1 MKQNIGELS
10 EADLKARRRF
20 WNKRGFFGEP
30 TKKELERDS
39 MKMQKLVK
47 VLKTLSSLEEVKE
60 IRAKR
65 SAPQYL
71 VGRFTRVSSKDI
83 YTVWNASES
92 DFNHA
97 ISTFKIF

>member
-1 MKQNIGELS
+1 MKQNKGKLT

-30 TKKELERDS
+30 TKKALERSS

-47 VLKTLSSLEEVKE
+47 ALKAFSFEEITK
-60 IRAKR
+60 IRATKY
-65 SAPQYL
+65 PGEY
-71 VGRFTRVSSKDI
+71 FTEDMYAVR
-83 YTVWNASES
+83 NASES

-97 ISTFKIF
+97 ISTFKIL

>member
-1 MKQNIGELS
+1 MKQTIGELS

-30 TKKELERDS
+30 DKKAIERDS

-47 VLKTLSSLEEVKE
+47 ALKTFSLEEVKR
-60 IRAKR
+60 IRATKY
-65 SAPQYL
+65 P
-71 VGRFTRVSSKDI
+71 GEFFTNDM
-83 YTVWNASES
+83 YTVRNASES
-92 DFNHA
+92 DINHA

>member
-10 EADLKARRRF
+10 EADLKARRF
-20 WNKRGFFGEP
+20 WNKKGFFGEP
-30 TKKELERDS
+30 TKKQIERDS

-47 VLKTLSSLEEVKE
+47 ALKTFSLEEVKR
-60 IRAKR
+60 IRATKY
-65 SAPQYL
+65 PD
-71 VGRFTRVSSKDI
+71 RFFTNDMYI
-83 YTVWNASES
+83 VWRASES